1 MQDID
6 YGLPGTYG
14 PNKLWDKHKIIVQRS
29 NQAFLTWSFHNHS
42 KLFPKLGYELMGSRK
57 TFLTAIFLLTPFPAD
72 LCKEHPRG
80 EENVSSPRTWCL
92 LSGCWCSATVC
103 FLEAYHLVVKTC
115 SSHLRFFRIVRS
127 CATRC
132 AYNLLHVPLEQTVQ
146 REAQV
151 HISMCSP
158 SPSQYL

>member
-72 LCKEHPRG
+72 LCKESDDRS
-80 EENVSSPRTWCL
+80 VL
-92 LSGCWCSATVC
+92 
-103 FLEAYHLVVKTC
+103 
-115 SSHLRFFRIVRS
+115 SSHEGLG
-127 CATRC
+127 
-132 AYNLLHVPLEQTVQ
+132 QWQ
-146 REAQV
+146 REEE
-151 HISMCSP
+151 
-158 SPSQYL
+158 